1 MRHKGFFVLCCK
13 HEEPFSE
20 KNLGSQ
26 KHKEPRKHPDNTKNP
41 NLRVPCDDSAAL
53 DAEDGGGG
61 GGGGEA
67 LCTDSEE
74 EEGKGAKHT
83 NRSQDMLLVP
93 IVLRSNSSPNW
104 FHVDVIVCSISTSNY
119 IVLRSPSGTKVGS
132 NLAAGLLSGVCTC
145 STSKVSRSRKKRPIV
160 IYSFL
165 RHPRRCTLNCFNT
178 KRRESKIENPVQE
191 CVV

>member
-1 MRHKGFFVLCCK
+1 MCCK
-13 HEEPFSE
+13 REEPFSE
-20 KNLGSQ
+20 ENLGSQ
-26 KHKEPRKHPDNTKNP
+26 KHKQQRKHPENTKNP
-41 NLRVPCDDSAAL
+41 NLRVPCDDSAAF

-61 GGGGEA
+61 GGEA
-67 LCTDSEE
+67 LGTDSEE

-83 NRSQDMLLVP
+83 NRS
-93 IVLRSNSSPNW
+93 LRSNSSPNW

-119 IVLRSPSGTKVGS
+119 IVLRSPSGTKVGP

-165 RHPRRCTLNCFNT
+165 RHLRRCTLNCFNT
-178 KRRESKIENPVQE
+178 KRRESKIENHVQE
-191 CVV
+191 CVVRIIFLL